1 VLSGT
6 NFGIGILKL
15 SKTPHTVDPEM
26 SADIGNWAVVPSSS
40 FLTSFKKAA
49 HPIPEATA
57 LLPRRFAIQMSD
69 ASLMLKTPAHFD
81 LLLRP
86 LAAPYDRPV
95 SDKVV

>member
-1 VLSGT
+1 MKQAS
-6 NFGIGILKL
+6 
-15 SKTPHTVDPEM
+15 
-26 SADIGNWAVVPSSS
+26 
-40 FLTSFKKAA
+40 

-57 LLPRRFAIQMSD
+57 LLPRFAIQVSD